1 MKVFEDMKQAI
12 VLLLSLSLSIGV
24 AFSQSE
30 LVESPSGLIVEDL
43 DVTQAT
49 LRWNNQTNVASW
61 IVSYRVFQ
69 QEQSNQL
76 TTSDTVA
83 YLQELIS
90 GTRYLCSVRAIDIN
104 GDTTAESEIL
114 SFVTLGFD
122 SDCPQVE
129 NLSIASMNS
138 GGITV
143 QWFSQSEASSWE
155 VVCSDPGT
163 NPSLE
168 GNSRQTANFEQQ
180 MGGLTSC
187 NRYQIAVRSLC
198 SQSVSDWRY
207 IYAKYLPYNVQSLP
221 LQIDFE
227 NANDNI
233 NVGFINSATNAW
245 EIGTATNASS
255 IGSSALYISNDNGAT
270 NSCDNSTAA
279 ISYAYMDF
287 DIPETAV
294 SFYIDFKYKTTAV
307 LQNAALKV
315 FLVSP
320 ESAISIDQLPSA
332 NNQVGEAAYIGAN
345 NTWTEVHIE
354 LPSFHIGTTKRI
366 LFVWQNQDNAPSS
379 AAVAIDDIY
388 LTARYCA
395 TPSNLRAESVSS
407 NSAIL
412 AWDTRDNQ
420 SSYNLEYKPT
430 EESEWTLLQNVVPNS
445 VFNNL
450 QSATSYTFRVQ
461 ADCSDEQSFWSDTA
475 VFSTSVPVA
484 APSDLIVS
492 AFDDTS
498 ATISWSSDPVVQKWL
513 VELTNQE
520 TQNTNQTEVTQAVAH
535 LGNLSENTFYA
546 IRVRAVSITNDTSNY
561 SSTVY
566 VHTLCSPI
574 DQFAYEC
581 NDTIKF
587 ANDGGFCFERECW
600 RESTDTLY
608 SPLFNLSASAN
619 PVLTFELLSE
629 GGNVPRL
636 LFSGMEGGFQTL
648 APLSLGSNAIVLSDI
663 MERDRVMFAFQSE
676 IIEDRDC
683 SFKIANLTIK
693 DTCLTPD
700 NLTVN
705 QIEANSAVLEWDAYS
720 NNTSFAI
727 TLVNPQTEDTLRT
740 TATGNSYTFE
750 DLEPNTQYIVWFS
763 GLCGELSANNF
774 AMISFTTA
782 SEAQGCQTPTNFVCQ
797 HYQSK
802 GDETIVCTWDDVE
815 DNPYIQWEVNYKE
828 AYAVNFSSA
837 TVAHYPRFTL
847 RNLDLGSRWEFRVRA
862 ICSSAD
868 VSDWTEIQTVIVGDQ
883 GIDAASSKI
892 EELKIYPNPATHIL
906 HVKCGTSR
914 ITNAQL
920 SDANGRVVKAWDLL
934 PEEIDISGLEK
945 GYYFLSMTIN
955 STRIS
960 RKISIQ

>member
-12 VLLLSLSLSIGV
+12 VLLLSLSLSIGA

-30 LVESPSGLIVEDL
+30 LINPPSGLIVEDL

-49 LRWNNQTNVASW
+49 IRWNNQTDAAAW

-69 QEQSNQL
+69 QEQANQM

-143 QWFSQSEASSWE
+143 QWFAQSEASSWE

-221 LQIDFE
+221 LQFDFE
-227 NANDNI
+227 NSNDNI

-255 IGSSALYISNDNGAT
+255 IGSSALYISNDNGVT
-270 NSCDNSTAA
+270 NACDNTTAA
-279 ISYAYMDF
+279 ISYAYIDF

-332 NNQVGEAAYIGAN
+332 DNQVGEAAYIGAN
-345 NTWTEVHIE
+345 NTWTDVHIE

-366 LFVWQNQDNAPSS
+366 LFLWQNQDNAPSS

-395 TPSNLRAESVSS
+395 TPSNLRAESVSA

-412 AWDTRDNQ
+412 AWEVRDNQ

-430 EESEWTLLQNVVPNS
+430 NQSEWTLLQDVMPNS

-475 VFSTSVPVA
+475 VFSTSVPIA
-484 APSDLIVS
+484 TPSEVVVT
-492 AFDDTS
+492 AFDDMS
-498 ATISWSSDPVVQKWL
+498 ASVSWSSDPEAQKWL
-513 VELTNQE
+513 VETTNQE
-520 TQNTNQTEVTQAVAH
+520 TQNTNQTEVTQPTAQ

-561 SSTVY
+561 SSAVY

-587 ANDGGFCFERECW
+587 TNDEGFCYTRDCW

-608 SPLFNLSASAN
+608 SPLFNLSTGAN
-619 PVLTFELLSE
+619 PVLMFELLSE

-636 LFSGMEGGFQTL
+636 LFTDLNGSFQTL
-648 APLSLGSNAIVLSDI
+648 APLALGSNAIVLSDI
-663 MERDRVMFAFQSE
+663 MARERVMFAFQSE
-676 IIEDRDC
+676 RIEERDC
-683 SFKIANLTIK
+683 NFKIVNFTIK

-705 QIEANSAVLEWDAYS
+705 QIEANSAVLEWEAYS

-727 TLVNPQTEDTLRT
+727 ALVNPQTEDTIRT
-740 TATGNSYTFE
+740 TATGNSHIFE
-750 DLEPNTQYIVWFS
+750 NLEPNTEYIVWFS
-763 GLCGELSANNF
+763 GLCGELSAENL

-782 SEAQGCQTPTNFVCQ
+782 AEAQGCQTPTNFVCQ

-920 SDANGRVVKAWDLL
+920 SDANGRVVKAWDIL
-934 PEEIDISGLEK
+934 PEEIDISSFEK
-945 GYYFLSMTIN
+945 GYYFLTMTIN